1 MAISPGDKLIVY
13 SALFMTVSILQLTS
27 DKIYC
32 HYKFEGC
39 RYIRYWD
46 YGVFKS
52 IMTFSGFSLLRT
64 SSDVGVNQGNNIMV
78 NVFGGTVASAS
89 FGLANQVWGTVT
101 GFFITVQA
109 AFNPQIIKSWG
120 EKDNNRFNSLIVNS
134 SKFSSYMVMS
144 MAIPLVVNMPFIL
157 NIWLHDIP
165 EYAIAFC
172 SVTIFLALFLLL

>member
-1 MAISPGDKLIVY
+1 M
-13 SALFMTVSILQLTS
+13 
-27 DKIYC
+27 
-32 HYKFEGC
+32 
-39 RYIRYWD
+39 
-46 YGVFKS
+46 
-52 IMTFSGFSLLRT
+52 
-64 SSDVGVNQGNNIMV
+64 GNCYR
-78 NVFGGTVASAS
+78 
-89 FGLANQVWGTVT
+89 L
-101 GFFITVQA
+101 FITVQA